1 MTLGMAVLGYL
12 VLLVLAFTNMSV
24 VYLLFIP
31 AFCIFAANGIL
42 SILTT
47 VFLANSV
54 DYGEL
59 KNRRRDESVIFSMQ
73 TFVVKLASGIAAFA
87 ASICLAINKLSDA
100 AVTEAEQTVDFSAA
114 VSQSAKIGLRMTMTI
129 LPIIG
134 LIVAVLWFRRRYKL
148 NEAKMAEINA
158 ELEASKG
165 EKA

>member
-1 MTLGMAVLGYL
+1 MGLK
-12 VLLVLAFTNMSV
+12 SV
-24 VYLLFIP
+24 KCTV
-31 AFCIFAANGIL
+31 IFAML
-42 SILTT
+42 LP
-47 VFLANSV
+47 
-54 DYGEL
+54 
-59 KNRRRDESVIFSMQ
+59 M
-73 TFVVKLASGIAAFA
+73 AS
-87 ASICLAINKLSDA
+87 A

-134 LIVAVLWFRRRYKL
+134 LFVAVLWFRRRYKL